1 MNWYKENYSEWKEII
16 ETVARE
22 LGRNE
27 QMIEKDTIQSM
38 FLHELAQLELP
49 FVFKGGTSL
58 SKAYDLID
66 RFSEDID
73 LSMYCR
79 PTQSERMK
87 AKEFIICI
95 AEKLGLTLVNPNDIK
110 SRYDYNKYVFKYES
124 MFADIP
130 LEIIIETSFYQEV
143 YPIEKHSIGSFVGKF
158 CRERNIILPIPFDAA
173 EFMMNV
179 QTMERTFVDK
189 VFAVCDYK
197 IHNMQDRDS
206 RHLYDICKLLKR
218 VTLDEQLDELI
229 DEVRDDRMLSKNN
242 PSAQLQYNIPKLLK
256 EIICTRFYEAD
267 YRDVTQKLLYEDIS
281 YDCVIEHGIAIV
293 ADSDVFE
300 YKKN

>member
-1 MNWYKENYSEWKEII
+1 MNWYIENYSEWKEII

-73 LSMYCR
+73 LSMDCR

-95 AEKLGLTLVNPNDIK
+95 AEKMGLTLVNPNDIK

-179 QTMERTFVDK
+179 V
-189 VFAVCDYK
+189 
-197 IHNMQDRDS
+197 
-206 RHLYDICKLLKR
+206 
-218 VTLDEQLDELI
+218 
-229 DEVRDDRMLSKNN
+229 
-242 PSAQLQYNIPKLLK
+242 
-256 EIICTRFYEAD
+256 
-267 YRDVTQKLLYEDIS
+267 
-281 YDCVIEHGIAIV
+281 
-293 ADSDVFE
+293 
-300 YKKN
+300 